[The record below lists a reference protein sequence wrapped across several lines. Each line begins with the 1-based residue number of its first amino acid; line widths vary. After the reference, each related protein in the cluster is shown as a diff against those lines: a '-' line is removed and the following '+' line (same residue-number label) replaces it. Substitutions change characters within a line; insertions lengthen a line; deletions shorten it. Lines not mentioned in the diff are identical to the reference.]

1 MIKKIILNAVLSFHG
16 TAMLHIIIS
25 LVISCVGMDNHVPML
40 DAYMAFFPSES
51 VALLVEILLVGVIG
65 ATFGACAPI
74 FEIERWS
81 FLKQGVV
88 HFLITT
94 AVWLPISIFVWAI
107 YKYPAAIIS
116 TAISYSFVYGVT
128 WIMSAIKYNKM
139 VKEINKML

>member
-1 MIKKIILNAVLSFHG
+1 MLKKIILNAVLSFHG
-16 TAMLHIIIS
+16 TAIIHVIIS
-25 LVISCVGMDNHVPML
+25 LVIAYVGTGNHIPML
-40 DAYMAFFPSES
+40 DAYVAFFPSES

-65 ATFGACAPI
+65 GTFGACAPI
-74 FEIERWS
+74 FEIEKWS

-94 AVWLPISIFVWAI
+94 TVWLPISIFIWAI
-107 YKYPAAIIS
+107 YKYPVAIIS
-116 TAISYSFVYGVT
+116 TAISYSLVYGVT